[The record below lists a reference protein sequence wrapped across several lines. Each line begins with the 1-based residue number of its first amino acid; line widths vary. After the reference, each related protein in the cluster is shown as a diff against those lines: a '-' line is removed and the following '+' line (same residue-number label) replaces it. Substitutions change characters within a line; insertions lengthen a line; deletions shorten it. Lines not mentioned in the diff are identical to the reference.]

1 MLCPVCK
8 MDMFALEYDFIEVD
22 YCMQCGGVWLDSGEL
37 ELVGEKAGAIQ
48 GELLAAL
55 EESVGKP
62 LRRDETRHCPVCNKK
77 LKQMIVEG
85 ENTIMLD
92 TCSRQHGIWFDK
104 GELHTV
110 VVAAGAEKDNK
121 LASFFADLE
130 AAAGG
135 GSENEENQGD

>member
-1 MLCPVCK
+1 MLCPVCQVE
-8 MDMFALEYDFIEVD
+8 MFVLEYDFIEVD
-22 YCMQCGGVWLDSGEL
+22 YCMKCGGVWLDSGEL
-37 ELVGEKAGAIQ
+37 ELVGEKAGAIRN
-48 GELLAAL
+48 ELLGAL

-62 LRRDETRHCPVCNKK
+62 LRRDEVRHCPVCNKK

-85 ENTIMLD
+85 DKTIMLD

-135 GSENEENQGD
+135 GSEDEETPGD